1 MRDLTQGSVLRH
13 LLGMAAFIGFGL
25 LVQTL
30 YVLIDLYF
38 VAHLG
43 EHAVAGVA
51 AAGSAMFAVM
61 AATQLIGVGALSLIS
76 QAVGRKDQAEGQSV
90 FEQSVLMAALAG
102 LLTLFLIL
110 LAALFNRMQAYLRL
124 PAAGLTPRW
133 RIWRRI
139 ASLGLPAFG
148 EFLLMFVMLGVVYWS
163 IRSFGAEAQ
172 AGFGIGSRLTQA
184 MFLPVMAIA
193 FAASPIAG
201 QNYGAGQMHRV
212 RATFGYTAAIGSF
225 IMLGLTLVC
234 QIGPMVLVRPFT
246 GEQPVAA
253 AASSYLGI
261 VSWNFVSVGLVLA
274 CSGMF
279 QALGNTFPS
288 LLSSA
293 SRLFTFVVP
302 AVWLSY
308 QPDASLNDFWH
319 LSVLSAILQ
328 AALSLLLLRTE
339 LRRKLGSNAVAS

>member
-1 MRDLTQGSVLRH
+1 MLFPSGAIAAALRATGVVAAPMMVQSLTLGLNI
-13 LLGMAAFIGFGL
+13 LLAPI
-25 LVQTL
+25 
-30 YVLIDLYF
+30 LIVGWGTGYP
-38 VAHLG
+38 LG
-43 EHAVAGVA
+43 VAG
-51 AAGSAMFAVM
+51 
-61 AATQLIGVGALSLIS
+61 
-76 QAVGRKDQAEGQSV
+76 
-90 FEQSVLMAALAG
+90 AG
-102 LLTLFLIL
+102 LASSLASVMGLIL